1 MFSHYYYYWS
11 LVYLL
16 NLKSCSLWNLFV
28 YQSLSLCLYFFQE
41 GSSFDLYSDVICL
54 SFFLN
59 LYFAVFIKSIFCL
72 SKLCFLSYFFI
83 RICPESMSN
92 DIDLYMICVNEAVKI
107 VILENGLKFLLKY
120 SDFARNSK
128 RVKIFL

>member
-1 MFSHYYYYWS
+1 
-11 LVYLL
+11 
-16 NLKSCSLWNLFV
+16 
-28 YQSLSLCLYFFQE
+28 
-41 GSSFDLYSDVICL
+41 
-54 SFFLN
+54 
-59 LYFAVFIKSIFCL
+59 
-72 SKLCFLSYFFI
+72 
-83 RICPESMSN
+83 MSN